1 MEVIDSCKTKITIGI
16 IAHVDAGK
24 TTLSEALL
32 SLSGAIRKAGRVDH
46 GDAFLD
52 THALEKQRGITIFSK
67 PALFSTEHKNFVLL
81 DTPGHTDLSP
91 ETERVLSVLDYALL
105 IISAPD
111 GITGQVRTLKRLL
124 SHYKVPTL
132 IFVNK
137 TDQLD
142 NPKNADLTFEKIRNF
157 FGDGVF
163 RGDDLLEGF
172 EQKELQE
179 ALAMLKENLLERYL
193 EVGKINEA
201 DVIELLRDSLLLPVF
216 FGSALRSEGVDA
228 LLNFLDRFAEA
239 PSYPESF
246 SARVYKISHE
256 KEMRLTWLKV
266 TGGILRVRDQIGSD
280 KADSIRRYSG
290 AKYETLPEAG
300 PGEIC
305 AVQGLKEGFAGQ
317 ILGEG
322 AGENPK
328 RPLLQPVS
336 TVSVILPEGQD
347 PFQAFAFFKQLAE
360 EDPTLHP
367 DHSPETG
374 EITLGIMGEIQL
386 EILKALIPERFG
398 FSVEFGTPKILYR
411 ETITN
416 KVVGLGHFEPLRHY
430 AEVHLMLTP
439 AERGSGVTFDTECPT
454 DVLPEHFQ
462 RLILSQLAE
471 KKHRGVLTGAELT
484 DVRITLITGRSHLK
498 HTESGDFREAARRA
512 VRHGLMQ
519 ADSLLLEPMLSFR
532 LEVPLNMTGRA
543 MTDLNAMCAQT
554 EPPLQEE
561 DHTILTGILP
571 AACLG
576 SYAKDVASYTSG
588 EGSFSTVFHGYA
600 PCHNADQVIA
610 EAAYD
615 PELDAGNLPGSI
627 FCSHGAGVYVPW
639 NKVRERMHVKIQ
651 ASYSGNPS
659 PPL

>member
-1 MEVIDSCKTKITIGI
+1 MEKINRAETKITIGI

-32 SLSGAIRKAGRVDH
+32 SLTGAIRKAGRVDH
-46 GDAFLD
+46 KDAFLD

-67 PALFSTEHKNFVLL
+67 PALFSTEHKSFVLL

-91 ETERVLSVLDYALL
+91 ETERALSVLDYALL
-105 IISAPD
+105 IISAAD
-111 GITGQVRTLKRLL
+111 GITGQIRTLKRLL
-124 SHYKVPTL
+124 THYGVPTL

-137 TDQLD
+137 MDQGD
-142 NPKNADLTFEKIRNF
+142 NEKNADLIFEKIRNF

-163 RGDDLLEGF
+163 RGEELLQRLEDR
-172 EQKELQE
+172 ELQE
-179 ALAMLKENLLERYL
+179 ALAMLEEDLLERYL
-193 EVGKINEA
+193 DGGKISEA
-201 DVIELLRDSLLLPVF
+201 DVIELLRQAILLPVF
-216 FGSALRSEGVDA
+216 FGSALKAEGVDA
-228 LLNFLDRFAEA
+228 LLSFLDRFAG
-239 PSYPESF
+239 PPFYPESF

-256 KEMRLTWLKV
+256 KDLRLTWIKI
-266 TGGILRVRDQIGSD
+266 TGGILHVRDPIGSEKVD
-280 KADSIRRYSG
+280 GIRRYSG
-290 AKYETLPEAG
+290 AKTETLSEAG
-300 PGEIC
+300 SGEIC
-305 AVQGLKEGFAGQ
+305 ALSGLKESFAGQ
-317 ILGEG
+317 LMG
-322 AGENPK
+322 AGGGEAP

-336 TVSVILPEGQD
+336 TVSVILPKGQD
-347 PFQAFAFFKQLAE
+347 PFQAFASFRQLAE
-360 EDPTLHP
+360 EDPTLTP
-367 DHSPETG
+367 DYSPDTG

-398 FSVEFGTPKILYR
+398 FRVEFGPPRILYR

-416 KVVGLGHFEPLRHY
+416 TVIGMGHFEPLRHY

-439 AERGSGVTFDTECPT
+439 GERGSGVTFDSVCST

-484 DVRITLITGRSHLK
+484 DVRITLLTGRSHLK

-512 VRHGLMQ
+512 VRQGLMQ

-543 MTDLNAMCAQT
+543 MTDLNAMHAQT

-561 DHTILTGILP
+561 GRTILTGILP
-571 AACLG
+571 AACAG
-576 SYAKDVASYTSG
+576 SYGEAVASYTSG
-588 EGSFSTVFHGYA
+588 EGSFSSVFCGYA
-600 PCHNADQVIA
+600 PCHNPEEVIGI
-610 EAAYD
+610 AAYD
-615 PELDAGNLPGSI
+615 PELDSENLPGSV

-639 NKVRERMHVKIQ
+639 NEVGEHAHIKT
-651 ASYSGNPS
+651 
-659 PPL
+659 